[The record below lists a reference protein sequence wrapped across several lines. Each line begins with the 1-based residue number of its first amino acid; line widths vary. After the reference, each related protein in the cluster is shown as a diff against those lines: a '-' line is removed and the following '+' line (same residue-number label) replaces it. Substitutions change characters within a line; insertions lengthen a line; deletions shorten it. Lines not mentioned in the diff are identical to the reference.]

1 MTRHFGKVLSA
12 QPSLLDAHI
21 VTVEA
26 DYTHGVHA
34 FSIVG
39 LPDKAVEEARDRV
52 GAALKNSGFS
62 SPKHTNKKVVISLAP
77 ASVKKEGALF
87 DVPIALAYLL
97 ASEEIDFDASQ
108 RLFVGELGLDGSARA
123 IHGTLPIVKSA
134 HAAGIQEV
142 YVPMQNVNEAT
153 RIHGIA
159 VYGYES
165 LSDLIGHINTK
176 PREDSDIKTGAI
188 LKRAVHKTQQK
199 KIDSSNNLLD
209 EIQGQYHA
217 KRGLMI
223 AAAGGHNIAFF
234 GPPGTGK
241 TMLARAL
248 ASLLPH
254 LSEEEAIEVH
264 SIHSVSGTPREPEDM
279 TPPFRSPHHT
289 GSYVSIV
296 GGGAIP
302 KPGEVT
308 LAHRGVLFLDEFAE
322 FEPKVINSLR
332 QPLEDG
338 VVTISRAR
346 GSVRFPSQFIL
357 VAALNPCPCGHGE
370 GPRCTCSA
378 HAIQKYQRRISG
390 PIIDRIDMWI
400 EVQAIP
406 HEALLGTH
414 ENTGAETKDAR
425 GKVMQARTQQKMR
438 YQHENFFL
446 NAELQARTLHTYIKV
461 SDQQKQILKKAAD
474 RLHLS
479 PRGIHRILRLARTI
493 ADLEET
499 SDIRDAHVLEALQY
513 RAQLAN

>member
-12 QPSLLDAHI
+12 QPNLLDAHI
-21 VTVEA
+21 ITVEA
-26 DYTHGVHA
+26 DYTHGIHA

-62 SPKHTNKKVVISLAP
+62 SPKHSNKKVVISLAP

-87 DVPIALAYLL
+87 DVPIALSYLL
-97 ASEEIDFDASQ
+97 ASEEIEFDGSS
-108 RLFVGELGLDGSARA
+108 RIFVGELGLDGSARA
-123 IHGTLPIVKSA
+123 IHGALPITRSA
-134 HAAGIQEV
+134 KDAGILEV
-142 YVPMQNVNEAT
+142 YVPMQNVSEAA
-153 RIHGIA
+153 RIPGIA

-165 LSDLIGHINTK
+165 LAQLIAHINTK
-176 PREDSDIKTGAI
+176 PREDSDIRTG
-188 LKRAVHKTQQK
+188 LVLQK
-199 KIDSSNNLLD
+199 AKQTSRKGHSAQLVNTLD
-209 EIQGQYHA
+209 EIQGQHQA

-248 ASLLPH
+248 ASILPD
-254 LSEEEAIEVH
+254 LTDEEAIAVH
-264 SIHSVSGTPREPEDM
+264 SIHSVAGIARDSGDL
-279 TPPFRSPHHT
+279 TPPFRTPHHT

-338 VVTISRAR
+338 LVTISRAR
-346 GSVRFPSQFIL
+346 GSVRFPSRFIL

-378 HAIQKYQRRISG
+378 HAIQKYQRKISG
-390 PIIDRIDMWI
+390 PIMDRIDMWV
-400 EVQAIP
+400 EVLPVSHDVLMETRSAGSV
-406 HEALLGTH
+406 ETDNARTH
-414 ENTGAETKDAR
+414 VLDAR
-425 GKVMQARTQQKMR
+425 AL
-438 YQHENFFL
+438 QHERYIQETFSL
-446 NAELQARTLHTYIKV
+446 NSELGARTLNTHITLTEN
-461 SDQQKQILKKAAD
+461 QKSILKKAAD

-479 PRGIHRILRLARTI
+479 PRGIHRIMRVSRTI
-493 ADLEET
+493 ADLDGSSNIT
-499 SDIRDAHVLEALQY
+499 DAHILEALQY
-513 RAQLAN
+513 RAQLQT

>member
-21 VTVEA
+21 ITVEA

-62 SPKHTNKKVVISLAP
+62 SPKHSNKKVVISLAP

-87 DVPIALAYLL
+87 DVPIALSYLL
-97 ASEEIDFDASQ
+97 ASEEIGFDSTNK
-108 RLFVGELGLDGSARA
+108 LFVGELGLDGSARS

-134 HAAGIQEV
+134 KDAGINEV
-142 YVPMQNVNEAT
+142 YVPIQNCAEAV
-153 RIHGIA
+153 RIDGIT
-159 VYGYES
+159 VYGYET
-165 LSDLIGHINTK
+165 LGELIAHINTK
-176 PREDSDIKTGAI
+176 PREDSEV
-188 LKRAVHKTQQK
+188 RASKVLRPATRTEKSKAGETP
-199 KIDSSNNLLD
+199 LRAPLD
-209 EIQGQYHA
+209 EIQGQQQA

-241 TMLARAL
+241 TMLASAL
-248 ASLLPH
+248 ASILPP
-254 LSEEEAIEVH
+254 LSDSDAIAVH
-264 SIHSVSGTPREPEDM
+264 SIHSVAGIERSADDAS
-279 TPPFRSPHHT
+279 PPVRSPHHT
-289 GSYVSIV
+289 ASYVSIV
-296 GGGAIP
+296 GGGTIP

-308 LAHRGVLFLDEFAE
+308 LAHNGVLFLDEFAE
-322 FEPKVINSLR
+322 FEPRVINSLR

-346 GSVRFPSQFIL
+346 GSTRFPSRFIL

-378 HAIQKYQRRISG
+378 HALQKYKQKISG

-400 EVQAIP
+400 EVLPVA
-406 HEALLGTH
+406 HDDLLSAKNATRTETNAARKQVSAARARQSNRYVNESH
-414 ENTGAETKDAR
+414 STNSELGAR
-425 GKVMQARTQQKMR
+425 LM
-438 YQHENFFL
+438 
-446 NAELQARTLHTYIKV
+446 HTYI
-461 SDQQKQILKKAAD
+461 SLTDTQKHILKKASE
-474 RLHLS
+474 RLGLS
-479 PRGIHRILRLARTI
+479 PRGIHRVMRLSRTI
-493 ADLEET
+493 ADLEGSEQI
-499 SDIRDAHVLEALQY
+499 SDTHILEALQY
-513 RAQLAN
+513 RAKF

>member
-21 VTVEA
+21 ITIEA

-62 SPKHTNKKVVISLAP
+62 SPKHSNKKVVISLAP

-87 DVPIALAYLL
+87 DVPIALSYLL
-97 ASEEIDFDASQ
+97 ASEEIDFNATH

-134 HAAGIQEV
+134 QAAGIQEV
-142 YVPMQNVNEAT
+142 YVPIQNVLEAS
-153 RIHGIA
+153 RIKNIA

-165 LSDLIGHINTK
+165 LSDLIAHINTK
-176 PREDSDIKTGAI
+176 PREDSEIKTGTV
-188 LKRAVHKTQQK
+188 LKQAYHLKTQK
-199 KIDSSNNLLD
+199 RHAKVDNALD
-209 EIQGQYHA
+209 EIQGQHHA

-248 ASLLPH
+248 TSLLPD
-254 LSEEEAIEVH
+254 LSEDDAVAVH
-264 SIHSVSGTPREPEDM
+264 SIHSVSCTPREPDDM
-279 TPPFRSPHHT
+279 TPPFRTPHHT
-289 GSYVSIV
+289 SSYVSIV
-296 GGGAIP
+296 GGGTIP

-308 LAHRGVLFLDEFAE
+308 LAHHGVLFLDEFAE
-322 FEPKVINSLR
+322 FEPRVINSLR

-338 VVTISRAR
+338 VITISRAR
-346 GSVRFPSQFIL
+346 GSIKFPSRFIL

-370 GPRCTCSA
+370 GPRCKCTA
-378 HAIQKYQRRISG
+378 HAIQKYQKKISG
-390 PIIDRIDMWI
+390 PIVDRIDMWI
-400 EVQAIP
+400 EVQPISN
-406 HEALLGTH
+406 ETLLKTH
-414 ENTGAETKDAR
+414 VEVTNETT
-425 GKVMQARTQQKMR
+425 QARARIAHARAAQQAR
-438 YQHENFFL
+438 YSHEDFTYNC
-446 NAELQARTLHTYIKV
+446 ELQARSLSTYIHL
-461 SDQQKQILKKAAD
+461 SESQKNILKKAAD

-479 PRGIHRILRLARTI
+479 PRGVHRVMRLSRTI
-493 ADLEET
+493 ADLDASEEIL
-499 SDIRDAHVLEALQY
+499 DVHILESLQY
-513 RAQLAN
+513 RAQLST